1 MDGSDTVIVGTASGV
16 VKARTINRLS
26 PSERWTGSLLDE
38 ALGSELT
45 PSASEDDGGRIG
57 IRAPALFDKCDER
70 RYADLT
76 LSSWLHRQL
85 PWMCQRP

>member
-57 IRAPALFDKCDER
+57 SER
-70 RYADLT
+70 LRCSINAT
-76 LSSWLHRQL
+76 SAVT
-85 PWMCQRP
+85 PI